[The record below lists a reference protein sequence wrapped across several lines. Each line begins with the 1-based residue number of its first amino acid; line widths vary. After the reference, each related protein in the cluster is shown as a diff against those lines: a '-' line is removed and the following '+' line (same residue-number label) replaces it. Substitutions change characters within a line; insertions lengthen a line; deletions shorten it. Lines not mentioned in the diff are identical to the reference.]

1 MRRSRC
7 LQCTPVAGSGL
18 PLPHAPLAGS
28 VWRPSRIDRATSGP
42 GDGGSR
48 AVRKAPAGRRLVAR
62 AQPGVPVTGC
72 CAPIGAARPCSWRT
86 GRRRPGSPSTP
97 ATTPPHSTPTW
108 HSRSTGPASTCR
120 RPCRPTAES
129 PPPGSTAAAS
139 TGSPPR
145 IYPDVPVGRRP
156 RIPLGVGVLPRY
168 TRTHA
173 YGEIGGASAPRA
185 TRFAAATETRKVMS
199 VGDSQSERVS
209 LTIRLAALDRTLTN
223 LLDDLAGRREIGE
236 VSGDTVE

>member
-1 MRRSRC
+1 MRRSRY

-18 PLPHAPLAGS
+18 PLPHAPVAGS

-62 AQPGVPVTGC
+62 AQPGVPVTGR

-108 HSRSTGPASTCR
+108 HSRSTGPASTYR
-120 RPCRPTAES
+120 RPCKPTAES

-168 TRTHA
+168 TRAHA
-173 YGEIGGASAPRA
+173 YGVIRGGKRSACDEICGSDRNTQSNVGG
-185 TRFAAATETRKVMS
+185 RFAIGARELDHTVGSARPNTHELTR
-199 VGDSQSERVS
+199 
-209 LTIRLAALDRTLTN
+209 
-223 LLDDLAGRREIGE
+223 
-236 VSGDTVE
+236 